1 MHYSLYFFIEKLAKR
16 KRKSARVAAQEAFA
30 EKRRADEAEANDAM
44 VLDDDEDED
53 IMNTNIEEAEED
65 NEAAYANQG
74 ESCNCEEKMS
84 SKLFVESQAQL
95 EHYYRADEDFA
106 SCKASFDRLKKSKR
120 FGKSVLDEVEKAM
133 HQMLVGAET
142 SELARAAAI
151 SPCRSWYYLLF
162 MTALLIELRVNLN
175 IDEIVFIIQSMLDFT
190 FKGYGTDI
198 DFISTH
204 GAAWEEMVGDSK
216 TKRSQSLVA
225 ARASLK
231 KITPWVST
239 KVKEWHANR
248 AL

>member
-44 VLDDDEDED
+44 VLDDNEDED
-53 IMNTNIEEAEED
+53 TIMNEEAEED